1 MKQIYAIALTIML
14 VLYAIPTTSLAN
26 VFQDVRPQHSA
37 ADEIHYLVEK
47 EIIIEKPNT
56 KYRVNEPI
64 TRLEASGMIQRALK
78 IPVDNRP
85 DAKLSDVKLSHPHY
99 ALIATMVDEGIFM
112 GNEKKEFQPYGNLK
126 RGQMAAVF
134 VRAFNLT
141 GKSTYRFRDVPTTY
155 WGLSDIQKLSVNAIT
170 TGYLD
175 NTFKPNQT
183 LTRGHFAVFLARIL
197 EPDFREQPAC
207 YKPNNTPV
215 QTVNVPVTTLWKE
228 PGKSRTVDAYATN
241 KTPDITKW
249 IATMSLREK
258 QWLVGKLETQ
268 ALYGQTVK
276 VLQTKGDWVQVVVTD
291 QSSPKN
297 AAGYPGWMPKNHLTA
312 VYPNYAT
319 CDTAM
324 VTTKSATL
332 TMDKNGK
339 QPHRSISFNTTLP
352 IMDVMDNKL
361 AVQTPADG
369 VKYVDKSSVKIV
381 GADGVMPKP
390 TTQQIMDTAKLFDGL
405 PYLWA
410 GTSGFGLDCSGFT
423 YSVYRQHGIDI
434 PRDASVQALNGT
446 LIQKNDL
453 QPGDLMFFAYNKG
466 KGIIHHVGMY
476 AGNGQMIHAPNP
488 KRTVEIIPMTVEPYK
503 SEYVSARRYLK

>member
-1 MKQIYAIALTIML
+1 MKKICAIVLTMML
-14 VLYAIPTTSLAN
+14 VLYAIPTTSHATI
-26 VFQDVRPQHSA
+26 FQDVRQQHSA

-47 EIIIEKPNT
+47 GIIIEKPNT

-112 GNEKKEFQPYGNLK
+112 GNENKEFQPYGNLK

-141 GKSTYRFRDVPTTY
+141 GKSTYRFRDVPATY

-175 NTFKPNQT
+175 NTFKPNLT

-197 EPDFREQPAC
+197 EPDFREQSAC
-207 YKPNNTPV
+207 YQPNNTPV

-228 PGKSRTVDAYATN
+228 PAKSRTVDAYATN
-241 KTPDITKW
+241 KLPDITKW
-249 IATMSLREK
+249 VTAMSLREK

-276 VLQTKGDWVQVVVTD
+276 VLQTKGDWVQVIVVD

-297 AAGYPGWMPKNHLTA
+297 AAGYPGWMLKSHLTT

-324 VTTKSATL
+324 VTKRSATL
-332 TMDKNGK
+332 TKDKNGE
-339 QPHRSISFNTTLP
+339 QPYRSISFNTTLP
-352 IMDVMDNKL
+352 VMEVMDNKI

-369 VKYVDKSSVKIV
+369 VKYVDRSAVKIV

-405 PYLWA
+405 TYLWA

-446 LIQKNDL
+446 LIKKNDL

-503 SEYVSARRYLK
+503 SEYVSARRYIK

>member
-1 MKQIYAIALTIML
+1 MKKISAIVLTMML
-14 VLYAIPTTSLAN
+14 VLLAIPTNSLAT

-37 ADEIHYLVEK
+37 AEEIQYLVEND
-47 EIIIEKPNT
+47 IIIEKPNA

-78 IPVDNRP
+78 ISVDNRP
-85 DAKLSDVKLSHPHY
+85 EVKLSDVKQSHPHY
-99 ALIATMVDEGIFM
+99 PLIATMVDEGIFM
-112 GNEKKEFQPYGNLK
+112 GNEKNEFQPYGNLK

-141 GKSTYRFRDVPTTY
+141 GNSTYRFRDVPATY

-197 EPDFREQPAC
+197 EPDFREQSAC

-228 PGKSRTVDAYATN
+228 PGKSRTVDAYAIN
-241 KTPDITKW
+241 KSPDITKW
-249 IATMSLREK
+249 VAAMSLREK

-268 ALYGQTVK
+268 AIYGQTVK
-276 VLQTKGDWVQVVVTD
+276 VLQTKGDWVQVAVVD
-291 QSSPKN
+291 QKSPKN
-297 AAGYPGWMPKNHLTA
+297 AAGYPGWMLKNHLTT

-324 VTTKSATL
+324 VATKSAAL
-332 TMDKNGK
+332 TIDENGK
-339 QPHRSISFNTTLP
+339 QPFRSISFNTTLP
-352 IMDVMDNKL
+352 IVNVMDNKL

-369 VKYVDKSSVKIV
+369 VKYIDKSAVKIV
-381 GADGVMPKP
+381 RADGVMPKP
-390 TTQQIMDTAKLFDGL
+390 TTQQIMETAKLFDGL
-405 PYLWA
+405 TYLWA

-446 LIQKNDL
+446 LVQKKDL
-453 QPGDLMFFAYNKG
+453 QPGDLLFFAYNKG

-488 KRTVEIIPMTVEPYK
+488 KRTVEIIPMTAEPYK
-503 SEYVSARRYLK
+503 SEYVSARRYVK

>member
-1 MKQIYAIALTIML
+1 MKKICGIVLTIML
-14 VLYAIPTTSLAN
+14 VVSAFPVASFAAI
-26 VFQDVRPQHSA
+26 FQDVRPQHSA
-37 ADEIHYLVEK
+37 AAEIQYLVEK
-47 EIIIEKPNT
+47 GIIIEKPST
-56 KYRVNEPI
+56 TYRVNEPI
-64 TRLEASGMIQRALK
+64 TRLEASGMIQRALN
-78 IPVDNRP
+78 IPVGNRP
-85 DAKLSDVKLSHPHY
+85 DAKLSDVQTSHPHY
-99 ALIATMVDEGIFM
+99 ALIAAMVDEGIFM

-134 VRAFNLT
+134 VRAFDLAGT
-141 GKSTYRFRDVPTTY
+141 STYRFRDVPATY

-197 EPDFREQPAC
+197 EPSFREQSAC

-228 PGKSRTVDAYATN
+228 PGKTRKVDAFSTA

-249 IATMSLREK
+249 VAAMSLREK

-276 VLQTKGDWVQVVVTD
+276 VLQTKGDWVQVAVID

-297 AAGYPGWMPKNHLTA
+297 AEGYPGWMLKNHLTTL
-312 VYPNYAT
+312 YPNYAT

-324 VTTKSATL
+324 VTKKSAAL
-332 TMDKNGK
+332 SMDENGK
-339 QPHRSISFNTTLP
+339 QLFRSISFNTALP
-352 IMDVMDNKL
+352 IVHVLDHKL

-369 VKYVDKSSVKIV
+369 IKYIDKNAVKIV
-381 GADGVMPKP
+381 GGDGIMPKP
-390 TTQQIMDTAKLFDGL
+390 TTQQIMNTAKLFDGL
-405 PYLWA
+405 TYLWA

-423 YSVYRQHGIDI
+423 YSVYRHHGIDI
-434 PRDASVQALNGT
+434 PRDASVQALNGK
-446 LIQKNDL
+446 LVQKKDL

-488 KRTVEIIPMTVEPYK
+488 KRTVEIIPMTVEPYN